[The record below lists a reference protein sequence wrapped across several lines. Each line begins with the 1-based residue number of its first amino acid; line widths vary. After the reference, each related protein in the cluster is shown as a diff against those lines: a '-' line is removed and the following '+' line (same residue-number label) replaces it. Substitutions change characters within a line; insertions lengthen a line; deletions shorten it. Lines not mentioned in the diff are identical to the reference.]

1 MRRETIPAD
10 QTAMEVKTM
19 TTTTESYKGWNI
31 SVTSEKNLCANF
43 SFDITDP
50 AGRSQHISLGGDNEG
65 RALERAREMID
76 TELTLAAD
84 E

>member
-1 MRRETIPAD
+1 
-10 QTAMEVKTM
+10 M
-19 TTTTESYKGWNI
+19 TTTTNTYKGWSI

-76 TELTLAAD
+76 TELALTAD

>member
-1 MRRETIPAD
+1 MS
-10 QTAMEVKTM
+10 
-19 TTTTESYKGWNI
+19 TTTDTYRGWSI
-31 SVTSEKNLCANF
+31 SVTSAKNLCANF

-50 AGRSQHISLGGDNEG
+50 AGRNQHISLGGDNEG

-76 TELTLAAD
+76 TELALAAD

>member
-1 MRRETIPAD
+1 MS
-10 QTAMEVKTM
+10 
-19 TTTTESYKGWNI
+19 TTTDTYRGWNI
-31 SVTSEKNLCANF
+31 SVTGAKNLCANF

-50 AGRSQHISLGGDNEG
+50 TGRNQHISLGGDNEG

-76 TELTLAAD
+76 TELALAAD